1 MQKIALLG
9 LGTMGSGMAANWL
22 KKGFPLAVFNRTRER
37 AEPFAAIG
45 ARIAMTPAEAAEDA
59 DIILAMVADDEASR
73 EVWAGDDGALMSAR
87 AGAIAIESSTVSP
100 AWIRTLSTYADA
112 HGCPFLDAPVGGSK
126 GAAAAGQLTM
136 FVGGEA
142 AALAEARPALEAI
155 SKAISHVGPV
165 GAGATWKLINNMM
178 LAVHLVALSEALTMA
193 DKAGLDLK
201 AASER
206 ILAGM
211 SASPVVQV
219 KMPRMVERNF
229 DSPDFAL
236 KHMAKDLK
244 YAVALAAKL
253 GLPLHALATT
263 EGVFRRAEE
272 SGLGELDFA
281 AVLKAVE
288 AG

>member
-1 MQKIALLG
+1 
-9 LGTMGSGMAANWL
+9 
-22 KKGFPLAVFNRTRER
+22 
-37 AEPFAAIG
+37 
-45 ARIAMTPAEAAEDA
+45 
-59 DIILAMVADDEASR
+59 
-73 EVWAGDDGALMSAR
+73 
-87 AGAIAIESSTVSP
+87 
-100 AWIRTLSTYADA
+100 
-112 HGCPFLDAPVGGSK
+112 
-126 GAAAAGQLTM
+126 
-136 FVGGEA
+136 
-142 AALAEARPALEAI
+142 
-155 SKAISHVGPV
+155 
-165 GAGATWKLINNMM
+165 
-178 LAVHLVALSEALTMA
+178 
-193 DKAGLDLK
+193 
-201 AASER
+201 
-206 ILAGM
+206 M